1 MAQRTSRSRSKGPKG
16 PKANKEN
23 ASKSRKE
30 DFKKD
35 KDPASRPTKENFK
48 KERGPV
54 SKPRQEEFKKDKDS
68 SARPTRDEF
77 RRNRRQEEA
86 EPVERVNNELMIE
99 GRNAALEALKA
110 DRTIDKFF
118 VQTGSNE
125 GSIRK
130 IIGEAKA
137 KGIVIQEVDKIK
149 LDAMSETGKH
159 QGVIAFASAHEYV
172 RLEDI
177 LAAAAAKG
185 EEPFI
190 VIMENL
196 NDPHNLGAV
205 IRTANAAGAHGVVIP
220 KRRAVGLTSVV
231 GKVSAGAIEYTPVAK
246 VTNIVR
252 TIEQLKKEGIWVAC
266 ADMSGESMYETN
278 LKGPMA
284 LVIGGEGE
292 GVSRLVKENCDY
304 VVSMPMEGEINSLNA
319 SVAAALLM
327 YEVVRQRKY

>member
-1 MAQRTSRSRSKGPKG
+1 MAKRTPKGFKGNRENKDKGP
-16 PKANKEN
+16 
-23 ASKSRKE
+23 STRL
-30 DFKKD
+30 
-35 KDPASRPTKENFK
+35 
-48 KERGPV
+48 
-54 SKPRQEEFKKDKDS
+54 
-68 SARPTRDEF
+68 TRDEF
-77 RRNRRQEEA
+77 RRNKRQQETEV
-86 EPVERVNNELMIE
+86 VEKVSNELMIE

-118 VQTGSNE
+118 VQTGSSE

-130 IIGEAKA
+130 IIGEAKD
-137 KGIVIQEVDKIK
+137 KGIVIQEVDKMK

-177 LAAAAAKG
+177 LARAKAQG
-185 EEPFI
+185 EDPFI
-190 VIMENL
+190 IIMENL
-196 NDPHNLGAV
+196 QDPHNLGAV

-220 KRRAVGLTSVV
+220 KRRSVGLTSVV

-252 TIEQLKKEGIWVAC
+252 TIEQLKKEGLWVAC
-266 ADMSGESMYETN
+266 ADMGGDSMYETD
-278 LKGPMA
+278 LKGPVA
-284 LVIGGEGE
+284 LVIGAEGE
-292 GVSRLVKENCDY
+292 GVSRLVKENCDFI
-304 VVSMPMEGEINSLNA
+304 VSMPMKGEIESLNA